1 MPFWLAPVSRLL
13 TRRRG
18 HDKIFRMITKI
29 RVRGEISDAGRQS
42 SPESAPA
49 AVRAV
54 ARVPSWSRISA
65 AAASNWS
72 RTAAGRAAS
81 AANRPAGQGL
91 PPRRALRPAA
101 APRQAGHPG
110 PLACRESAGPCA
122 PDKRNYRAYTEA
134 ELFTAPFT
142 GAALIARAVQTPRRF
157 AADWARPVR
166 RRGAAGEQAGAL
178 RERADGG

>member
-54 ARVPSWSRISA
+54 ARVPSWSGISA

-101 APRQAGHPG
+101 VPCHAGHPG
-110 PLACRESAGPCA
+110 PHACRESAGPCS
-122 PDKRNYRAYTEA
+122 PDKRNYQAYTRA
-134 ELFTAPFT
+134 DPFT
-142 GAALIARAVQTPRRF
+142 TPLHGAATIFQTQVRYGERTQ
-157 AADWARPVR
+157 R
-166 RRGAAGEQAGAL
+166 RRAAGARHPAAAVSG
-178 RERADGG
+178 ER